1 MGKESIAFI
10 VEPTKNG
17 QLVLKDP
24 DSLIAFREG
33 SLKATLGERAAEC
46 MTFLISW

>member
-1 MGKESIAFI
+1 MGSLCS
-10 VEPTKNG
+10 KN
-17 QLVLKDP
+17 P

-46 MTFLISW
+46 MTFF